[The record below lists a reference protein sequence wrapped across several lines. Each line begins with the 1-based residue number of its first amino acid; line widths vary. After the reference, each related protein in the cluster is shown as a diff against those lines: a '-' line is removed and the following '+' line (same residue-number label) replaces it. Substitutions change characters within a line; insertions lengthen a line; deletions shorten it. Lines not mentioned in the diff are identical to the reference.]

1 MQNRSEKLCFRG
13 CDGVTGYAS
22 SAGFGRGFTEGT
34 RCKTKKNFNRGAVL
48 GGTPGKLMRSTI
60 VFTSAR
66 RGIDIKLYILMT
78 KAAILFGNGI
88 NRISENSVSWSD
100 LLKEVGG
107 SASNYEKMPNTMIYE
122 KILMHNLIKIKN
134 LGDDSIRT
142 IEEKIKSEISE
153 KLKSQRGNTVY
164 SKLTNLSETTNFLT
178 TNYDDAFREGLDFPA
193 KEKSEKIY
201 SLRRKYEANDKKCVL
216 WKIHGDMNAPKSI
229 MLGLDH
235 YCGSIAKIKSYIYG
249 DYLFN
254 TQKVMPIRDKL
265 HNQNQFD
272 SISWVELF
280 FSHDIHIIGFSL
292 DFSEIDIWWLLNKR
306 ARMLHDKDYPIHNK
320 IYYYTNEENKEKLE
334 LLRSV
339 NVEICKIPVEQN
351 NYVSHYESAISAI
364 QECITSRCT

>member
-1 MQNRSEKLCFRG
+1 
-13 CDGVTGYAS
+13 
-22 SAGFGRGFTEGT
+22 
-34 RCKTKKNFNRGAVL
+34 
-48 GGTPGKLMRSTI
+48 
-60 VFTSAR
+60 
-66 RGIDIKLYILMT
+66 
-78 KAAILFGNGI
+78 
-88 NRISENSVSWSD
+88 
-100 LLKEVGG
+100 
-107 SASNYEKMPNTMIYE
+107 MIYE

-134 LGDDSIRT
+134 LGEDSIRT

-306 ARMLHDKDYPIHNK
+306 ARMLHDK
-320 IYYYTNEENKEKLE
+320 LF
-334 LLRSV
+334 LLS
-339 NVEICKIPVEQN
+339 NLLLGK
-351 NYVSHYESAISAI
+351 H
-364 QECITSRCT
+364 

>member
-1 MQNRSEKLCFRG
+1 
-13 CDGVTGYAS
+13 
-22 SAGFGRGFTEGT
+22 
-34 RCKTKKNFNRGAVL
+34 
-48 GGTPGKLMRSTI
+48 
-60 VFTSAR
+60 
-66 RGIDIKLYILMT
+66 
-78 KAAILFGNGI
+78 
-88 NRISENSVSWSD
+88 
-100 LLKEVGG
+100 
-107 SASNYEKMPNTMIYE
+107 
-122 KILMHNLIKIKN
+122 
-134 LGDDSIRT
+134 
-142 IEEKIKSEISE
+142 
-153 KLKSQRGNTVY
+153 
-164 SKLTNLSETTNFLT
+164 
-178 TNYDDAFREGLDFPA
+178 
-193 KEKSEKIY
+193 
-201 SLRRKYEANDKKCVL
+201 
-216 WKIHGDMNAPKSI
+216 MNAPKSI